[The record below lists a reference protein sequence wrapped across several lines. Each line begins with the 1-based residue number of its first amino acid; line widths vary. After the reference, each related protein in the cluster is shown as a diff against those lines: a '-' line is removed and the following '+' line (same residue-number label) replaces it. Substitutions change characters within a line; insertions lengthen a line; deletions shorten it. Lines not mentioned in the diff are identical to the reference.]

1 MTEITKE
8 ERPDLMA
15 GKPDVVGTVPMPGQP
30 GSENIHYRSVE
41 VNKATE
47 DAGRFDKH
55 KGKHYGVSQKVGRM
69 VIMGCNKDEHEA
81 RVKAAGKKSA
91 DRITE
96 PAQPANRNRT
106 SYGGRDVNTV
116 EVGKGPETAFHD
128 N

>member
-1 MTEITKE
+1 MITKE
-8 ERPDLMA
+8 ERPDPMS
-15 GKPDVVGTVPMPGQP
+15 GKAEVVTNIPMPGQP
-30 GSENIHYRSVE
+30 GSEEFHYRSVE

-47 DAGRFDKH
+47 DAGRYDKH
-55 KGKHYGVSQKVGRM
+55 VGLDYAPAKKVGRM
-69 VIMGCNKDEHEA
+69 VMMACKKAANEA

-91 DRITE
+91 DRIVE

-106 SYGGRDVNTV
+106 SFGGRDINTV

>member
-1 MTEITKE
+1 MITKE
-8 ERPDLMA
+8 ERPDPMA
-15 GKPDVVGTVPMPGQP
+15 GKAEVKNLPMPGEP
-30 GSENIHYRSVE
+30 GSENLHYRSVE

-55 KGKHYGVSQKVGRM
+55 VGKKYGVAKKVGRM
-69 VIMGCNKDEHEA
+69 VMMACDKDEHEK

-106 SYGGRDVNTV
+106 SLGGRDINTV

>member
-1 MTEITKE
+1 MSGQITKE
-8 ERPDLMA
+8 ERPNTA
-15 GKPDVVGTVPMPGQP
+15 YGAEKGVIPAPGDE
-30 GSENIHYRSVE
+30 GSEKFHYRTVE

-47 DAGRFDKH
+47 DAGRMDRHLGMGYRLALKQGRQH
-55 KGKHYGVSQKVGRM
+55 IVGCLKEDQEKRS
-69 VIMGCNKDEHEA
+69 
-81 RVKAAGKKSA
+81 KASGKKSA

-106 SYGGRDVNTV
+106 SFGGRDINTV